1 MAMNPIAP
9 YRMPGRSDLPAA
21 AVSWRPDPE
30 RAVVLVH
37 DMQRYF
43 LRAFPAG
50 RSPLTDLLGNVTE
63 LLAAA
68 RTARVPVMY
77 TAQPGGMSRKDRGL
91 LNDFWGPGMS
101 AEETDRG
108 IVDDVA
114 PEPGDTVLT
123 KWRYSAFFRSDL
135 EERLRRSGRDQLVVC
150 GVYAH
155 MGCLITACDA
165 YSRDI
170 QPFLVADALADL
182 SLDDHLMALRYAA
195 DRCAVPLT
203 TADTLAGLGARTAP
217 AASAART
224 TPIHGGTR
232 PCPSAPMSSSSAER
246 RESGG
251 TSPSPAPSGATT

>member
-1 MAMNPIAP
+1 MAMTPIAP
-9 YRMPGRSDLPAA
+9 YRMPGDGDLPSA
-21 AVSWRPDPE
+21 AVPWRPRPD

-43 LRAFPAG
+43 LRPFPAG
-50 RSPLTDLLGNVTE
+50 ESPRSELVANVAK

-68 RTARVPVMY
+68 RASGVPVLY
-77 TAQPGGMSRKDRGL
+77 TAQPGGMNAQDRGL

-101 AEETDRG
+101 ADESDRG
-108 IVDDVA
+108 IADEVA

-135 EERLRRSGRDQLVVC
+135 EERLRRAGRDQLIVC

-182 SLDDHLMALRYAA
+182 TLDDHLMALRYAA
-195 DRCAVPLT
+195 DRCAVPLSV
-203 TADTLAGLGARTAP
+203 ADVLADLEP
-217 AASAART
+217 E
-224 TPIHGGTR
+224 
-232 PCPSAPMSSSSAER
+232 SAPVEIA
-246 RESGG
+246 
-251 TSPSPAPSGATT
+251 

>member
-1 MAMNPIAP
+1 MAMTPIAP
-9 YRMPGRSDLPAA
+9 YRMPGRSDLPTA
-21 AVSWRPDPE
+21 AVPWRPAPD

-43 LRAFPAG
+43 LRPFPAG
-50 RSPLTDLLGNVTE
+50 QSPLTELVGNVAK

-68 RTARVPVMY
+68 RTARVPVVY

-91 LNDFWGPGMS
+91 LHDFWGPGMGT
-101 AEETDRG
+101 EEADRG
-108 IVDDVA
+108 IADEIA
-114 PEPGDTVLT
+114 PEQGDTVLT
-123 KWRYSAFFRSDL
+123 KWRYSAFFRSGL

-165 YSRDI
+165 FSRDI

-203 TADTLAGLGARTAP
+203 AADALAGLGA
-217 AASAART
+217 
-224 TPIHGGTR
+224 
-232 PCPSAPMSSSSAER
+232 
-246 RESGG
+246 
-251 TSPSPAPSGATT
+251 

>member
-1 MAMNPIAP
+1 MAMTPIEP
-9 YRMPGRSDLPAA
+9 YRMPGQGDLPTP
-21 AVSWRPDPE
+21 AVTWRPAPD

-43 LRAFPAG
+43 LRPFPAG
-50 RSPLTDLLGNVTE
+50 RSPLTELVGNVAK

-68 RTARVPVMY
+68 RTAGVPVVY

-91 LNDFWGPGMS
+91 LHDFWGPGMGV
-101 AEETDRG
+101 EEADRG
-108 IVDDVA
+108 IADEVA
-114 PEPGDTVLT
+114 PERGDTVLT

-135 EERLRRSGRDQLVVC
+135 EERLRRSGRDQLIVC

-165 YSRDI
+165 FSRDI
-170 QPFLVADALADL
+170 QPFLVADALADI

-203 TADTLAGLGARTAP
+203 VADVLAGLEP
-217 AASAART
+217 
-224 TPIHGGTR
+224 
-232 PCPSAPMSSSSAER
+232 
-246 RESGG
+246 
-251 TSPSPAPSGATT
+251 

>member
-1 MAMNPIAP
+1 
-9 YRMPGRSDLPAA
+9 MPGDGDLPSA
-21 AVSWRPDPE
+21 AVPWRPRPD

-43 LRAFPAG
+43 LRPFPAG
-50 RSPLTDLLGNVTE
+50 ESPRSELVANVAK

-68 RTARVPVMY
+68 RASGVPVLY
-77 TAQPGGMSRKDRGL
+77 TAQPGGMNAQDRGL

-101 AEETDRG
+101 ADESDRG
-108 IVDDVA
+108 IADEVA

-135 EERLRRSGRDQLVVC
+135 EERLRRAGRDQLIVC

-182 SLDDHLMALRYAA
+182 TLDDHLMALRYAA
-195 DRCAVPLT
+195 DRCAVPLSV
-203 TADTLAGLGARTAP
+203 ADVLADLEP
-217 AASAART
+217 E
-224 TPIHGGTR
+224 
-232 PCPSAPMSSSSAER
+232 SAPVEIA
-246 RESGG
+246 
-251 TSPSPAPSGATT
+251 